1 MGDARAGS
9 PPGSDILSEL
19 GAKLVP
25 RVARAERNYPYTDR
39 RIVAAGVL
47 CLLGIAGVHLL
58 DVRQMADE
66 SVYLGV
72 LFALLVGACLGLGVL
87 LAKRWRLELV
97 WPAAGGLALL
107 AIVAYIYSRA
117 IGLPQLDSHVGHWR
131 DSVGTAS
138 IVLEALLVTLSL
150 PALRAWSVRFAPAAT
165 FIATGLVAGALI
177 TGQATAG
184 HNGHGGSGEH
194 GGGHGGMNMDTATL
208 GEKAEGRRHLGR
220 ALATAARRFPTLD
233 AARASGYEFLPKSFD
248 RQEDL
253 DFWHL
258 TNAAYQADRDYLN
271 PDKPESL
278 MYWNNPDGS
287 PILVAFIYRVP
298 RRTPNPTVAGPLF
311 QWHAHRNSKG
321 SLGRRKMAHLW
332 LLDGLRNGFASSP
345 PFEKLA
351 RRYGVPEDGGT
362 GAGL

>member
-1 MGDARAGS
+1 M
-9 PPGSDILSEL
+9 
-19 GAKLVP
+19 
-25 RVARAERNYPYTDR
+25 ARAERNYPYTDR
-39 RIVAAGVL
+39 RIVTAGAL

-66 SVYLGV
+66 SIYLGG
-72 LFALLVGACLGLGVL
+72 LFAILIGASLGLAAL
-87 LAKRWRLELV
+87 LAKRWCLELV

-107 AIVAYIYSRA
+107 AIVAYVYSRA

-138 IVLEALLVTLSL
+138 IVFEALLVSLSL
-150 PALRAWSVRFAPAAT
+150 PGLRTSSVRFAPAAT
-165 FIATGLVAGALI
+165 FIATGLVAGAVI

-184 HNGHGGSGEH
+184 HGGHGGSGDH
-194 GGGHGGMNMDTATL
+194 GGGHAGMNIDTATL
-208 GEKAEGRRHLGR
+208 SEQARGRRHLSG
-220 ALATAARRFPTLD
+220 ALTTAVRRFPTFD
-233 AARASGYEFLPKSFD
+233 AARAAGYEFLPRSFAK
-248 RQEDL
+248 QKDL

-258 TNAAYQADRDYLN
+258 TNPAYQADRDYLN

-278 MYWNNPDGS
+278 MYWNNPDGV

-298 RRTPNPTVAGPLF
+298 KRTPNPSLAGPLF
-311 QWHAHRNSKG
+311 QWHAHRNGNG
-321 SLGRRKMAHLW
+321 SLGRQKMAHLW

-351 RRYGVPEDGGT
+351 TRYGTPEEGGT